1 VGTHA
6 PPHCKHVAVGCIAAT
21 RARSGQTAERVAWGF
36 EHAGRNR
43 ERDIHH
49 STAQQILL
57 QLVSGS
63 AKDRCRAAPEGAF
76 RSGNIIKIMASEA
89 TIQTISKALGEAD
102 EGPLAQIQAVVD
114 ALGEETSLS
123 LLAETDRIEKAG
135 GMERGD
141 GKGRRSPG
149 GVFFY
154 LARQKLPKEQRA
166 AIFNDKM
173 PREPKPPGWVP
184 EKKGPKDSERSFP
197 RRRVFEVNPGSSK
210 FGSGS
215 SSGASSSRF
224 GSGPGSSR
232 GQWSPP
238 ATPPGTHIPPQ
249 LPNAVARGKAKLGIL
264 DALGSLHPDDQYL
277 VLLELLG
284 DLHAVYG
291 ANADTAAPDSKS
303 VPESKSTFTTG
314 VAAVATAGT
323 TRRVEAEPASS
334 EPPPSPKRK
343 APARKSAKSS

>member
-1 VGTHA
+1 MIDVE
-6 PPHCKHVAVGCIAAT
+6 PHP
-21 RARSGQTAERVAWGF
+21 R
-36 EHAGRNR
+36 GRFGPAN
-43 ERDIHH
+43 
-49 STAQQILL
+49 T
-57 QLVSGS
+57 
-63 AKDRCRAAPEGAF
+63 
-76 RSGNIIKIMASEA
+76 IKNMASEA

-114 ALGEETSLS
+114 ALGDETSLS

-173 PREPKPPGWVP
+173 PREPKPPGW
-184 EKKGPKDSERSFP
+184 EAEQKRAKEAERNFP
-197 RRRVFEVNPGSSK
+197 RRRVFEVNPGSS
-210 FGSGS
+210 
-215 SSGASSSRF
+215 RF
-224 GSGPGSSR
+224 GAGGGGGGGGGGGRGFGNGPGSNR

-238 ATPPGTHIPPQ
+238 AAPPGTHIPPQ
-249 LPNAVARGKAKLGIL
+249 LPSAIARGKAKLGIL

-303 VPESKSTFTTG
+303 VPESKSTPLG
-314 VAAVATAGT
+314 AVKAAASAAGNA
-323 TRRVEAEPASS
+323 RAVEPAPAS

-343 APARKSAKSS
+343 APARKSAKGS

>member
-1 VGTHA
+1 
-6 PPHCKHVAVGCIAAT
+6 
-21 RARSGQTAERVAWGF
+21 
-36 EHAGRNR
+36 
-43 ERDIHH
+43 
-49 STAQQILL
+49 
-57 QLVSGS
+57 
-63 AKDRCRAAPEGAF
+63 
-76 RSGNIIKIMASEA
+76 MASES

-123 LLAETDRIEKAG
+123 LLTETDRIEKAG

-141 GKGRRSPG
+141 GKGRRSAG

-184 EKKGPKDSERSFP
+184 EQTKAKESDRSFP
-197 RRRVFEVNPGSSK
+197 RRRVFEVNPGSSR
-210 FGSGS
+210 FGAAPGS
-215 SSGASSSRF
+215 SSGAGSRPF
-224 GSGPGSSR
+224 GAAPGGSR
-232 GQWSPP
+232 GNWSPP
-238 ATPPGTHIPPQ
+238 ATPPGTRLPPQ
-249 LPNAVARGKAKLGIL
+249 LPNAISRGKAKLGVL

-291 ANADTAAPDSKS
+291 ASADTAAPDSRS
-303 VPESKSTFTTG
+303 VPESKATATSVSAP
-314 VAAVATAGT
+314 VAAAAGGS
-323 TRRVEAEPASS
+323 RAAELEPVSEA
-334 EPPPSPKRK
+334 PPPKRK
-343 APARKSAKSS
+343 APARKTAKL

>member
-1 VGTHA
+1 
-6 PPHCKHVAVGCIAAT
+6 
-21 RARSGQTAERVAWGF
+21 
-36 EHAGRNR
+36 
-43 ERDIHH
+43 
-49 STAQQILL
+49 
-57 QLVSGS
+57 
-63 AKDRCRAAPEGAF
+63 
-76 RSGNIIKIMASEA
+76 MASAA

-102 EGPLAQIQAVVD
+102 EGPLAQIEAVID
-114 ALGEETSLS
+114 ALGDETSLS
-123 LLAETDRIEKAG
+123 LLTETERIEKAG

-184 EKKGPKDSERSFP
+184 EQKKAKESERNFP
-197 RRRVFEVNPGSSK
+197 RRRVFEVNPGSSR
-210 FGSGS
+210 FGGGSGT
-215 SSGASSSRF
+215 GSSRF

-238 ATPPGTHIPPQ
+238 PVPPGTHVPPQ
-249 LPNAVARGKAKLGIL
+249 LPNAIARGKAKLGIL

-303 VPESKSTFTTG
+303 IPESKSTPTSTRTPLASASG
-314 VAAVATAGT
+314 ARAV
-323 TRRVEAEPASS
+323 EPEPSSS

-343 APARKSAKSS
+343 APARKSAKS

>member
-1 VGTHA
+1 VLLRGT
-6 PPHCKHVAVGCIAAT
+6 G
-21 RARSGQTAERVAWGF
+21 
-36 EHAGRNR
+36 
-43 ERDIHH
+43 
-49 STAQQILL
+49 QQILL
-57 QLVSGS
+57 QLLGGG
-63 AKDRCRAAPEGAF
+63 AKDRYRAAPEGAF
-76 RSGNIIKIMASEA
+76 RSGIHHKNMASES

-102 EGPLAQIQAVVD
+102 EGPLAQIQAVID
-114 ALGEETSLS
+114 ALGEETSIA

-173 PREPKPPGWVP
+173 PREPKPPGFVP
-184 EKKGPKDSERSFP
+184 EQKRGKDSERSFP

-210 FGSGS
+210 FGSGG
-215 SSGASSSRF
+215 SGGAGRSF
-224 GSGPGSSR
+224 GNGPGSSR
-232 GQWSPP
+232 GAWSPP
-238 ATPPGTHIPPQ
+238 AAPPGTHMPPQ
-249 LPNAVARGKAKLGIL
+249 LPNAIARGKAKLGIL

-291 ANADTAAPDSKS
+291 ASADTAAPDSKS
-303 VPESKSTFTTG
+303 IPESKSTPTSVG
-314 VAAVATAGT
+314 APVAAAAVAAGGS
-323 TRRVEAEPASS
+323 RSVDRAPAS

-343 APARKSAKSS
+343 APARKTAK

>member
-1 VGTHA
+1 V
-6 PPHCKHVAVGCIAAT
+6 PKIDVEPHPRGRFGPAT
-21 RARSGQTAERVAWGF
+21 
-36 EHAGRNR
+36 
-43 ERDIHH
+43 
-49 STAQQILL
+49 
-57 QLVSGS
+57 
-63 AKDRCRAAPEGAF
+63 
-76 RSGNIIKIMASEA
+76 IIKNMASEA

-173 PREPKPPGWVP
+173 PREPKPPGFVP
-184 EKKGPKDSERSFP
+184 EQKRGKDSERAFP
-197 RRRVFEVNPGSSK
+197 RRRVFEVNPGSSR
-210 FGSGS
+210 FGSGGGGGSGSGS
-215 SSGASSSRF
+215 SRPF
-224 GSGPGSSR
+224 GSGPGSNR

-238 ATPPGTHIPPQ
+238 PAPSGVHIPPQ
-249 LPNAVARGKAKLGIL
+249 LPNAIARGKAKLGIL

-303 VPESKSTFTTG
+303 IPESKSTPT
-314 VAAVATAGT
+314 VAAATRA
-323 TRRVEAEPASS
+323 VEAAPSSS

-343 APARKSAKSS
+343 APARKSAKSG

>member
-1 VGTHA
+1 MTG
-6 PPHCKHVAVGCIAAT
+6 AVQRRG
-21 RARSGQTAERVAWGF
+21 
-36 EHAGRNR
+36 AGL
-43 ERDIHH
+43 
-49 STAQQILL
+49 QILL
-57 QLVSGS
+57 QLLGGS
-63 AKDRCRAAPEGAF
+63 AKDRYRAAPEGAF
-76 RSGNIIKIMASEA
+76 RSGIHHKNMASES

-102 EGPLAQIQAVVD
+102 EGPLAQIQAVID
-114 ALGEETSLS
+114 ALGEETSIA

-173 PREPKPPGWVP
+173 PREPKPPGFVP
-184 EKKGPKDSERSFP
+184 EQKRGKDSERSFP

-210 FGSGS
+210 FSGGS
-215 SSGASSSRF
+215 SSGAGRSF
-224 GSGPGSSR
+224 GGGPGSSR
-232 GQWSPP
+232 GAWSPP
-238 ATPPGTHIPPQ
+238 AAPPGTHMPPQ
-249 LPNAVARGKAKLGIL
+249 LPNAIARGKAKLGIL

-303 VPESKSTFTTG
+303 IPESKATPTSVG
-314 VAAVATAGT
+314 APVAAATAAAGGS
-323 TRRVEAEPASS
+323 RSVERAPAS

-343 APARKSAKSS
+343 APARKSAK

>member
-1 VGTHA
+1 
-6 PPHCKHVAVGCIAAT
+6 
-21 RARSGQTAERVAWGF
+21 
-36 EHAGRNR
+36 
-43 ERDIHH
+43 
-49 STAQQILL
+49 
-57 QLVSGS
+57 
-63 AKDRCRAAPEGAF
+63 
-76 RSGNIIKIMASEA
+76 MASEA

-114 ALGEETSLS
+114 ALGEETSLA

-173 PREPKPPGWVP
+173 PREPKPPGFVP
-184 EKKGPKDSERSFP
+184 EQKRPKDSERSFP
-197 RRRVFEVNPGSSK
+197 RRRVFEVNPGSPR
-210 FGSGS
+210 FGGGGGSGG
-215 SSGASSSRF
+215 SSGSRPF
-224 GSGPGSSR
+224 GSGPGNR
-232 GQWSPP
+232 GHWSPP
-238 ATPPGTHIPPQ
+238 PTPAGTHVPPQ
-249 LPNAVARGKAKLGIL
+249 LPNAIARGKAKLGIL

-291 ANADTAAPDSKS
+291 ASAENI
-303 VPESKSTFTTG
+303 VPESKSAPESKSTPTAAAATR
-314 VAAVATAGT
+314 AAEAVA
-323 TRRVEAEPASS
+323 PSSS

-343 APARKSAKSS
+343 APARKSAKSG

>member
-1 VGTHA
+1 
-6 PPHCKHVAVGCIAAT
+6 
-21 RARSGQTAERVAWGF
+21 
-36 EHAGRNR
+36 
-43 ERDIHH
+43 
-49 STAQQILL
+49 L
-57 QLVSGS
+57 QLVTGG
-63 AKDRCRAAPEGAF
+63 AKDPGEPHPRGRFGPATT
-76 RSGNIIKIMASEA
+76 IKIMASEA

-154 LARQKLPKEQRA
+154 LARQKLPKELRA

-184 EKKGPKDSERSFP
+184 EKKGPKESERNFP
-197 RRRVFEVNPGSSK
+197 RRRVFEVNPGSSR

-215 SSGASSSRF
+215 SGAGSRPF
-224 GSGPGSSR
+224 GSPPSSSR

-238 ATPPGTHIPPQ
+238 AAPPGTHVPPQ
-249 LPNAVARGKAKLGIL
+249 LPNAIARGKAKLGIL
-264 DALGSLHPDDQYL
+264 DSLGSLHPDDQYL

-303 VPESKSTFTTG
+303 IPESKATPL
-314 VAAVATAGT
+314 AAPPAP
-323 TRRVEAEPASS
+323 RVAEPAPVSS
-334 EPPPSPKRK
+334 DPPPSPKRK
-343 APARKSAKSS
+343 SPARKSAKSG

>member
-1 VGTHA
+1 
-6 PPHCKHVAVGCIAAT
+6 
-21 RARSGQTAERVAWGF
+21 
-36 EHAGRNR
+36 
-43 ERDIHH
+43 
-49 STAQQILL
+49 
-57 QLVSGS
+57 
-63 AKDRCRAAPEGAF
+63 
-76 RSGNIIKIMASEA
+76 MASEA

-114 ALGEETSLS
+114 ALGDETSLS
-123 LLAETDRIEKAG
+123 LLPETDRIEKAG

-154 LARQKLPKEQRA
+154 LARQKLPKEQRS

-173 PREPKPPGWVP
+173 PREPKPPGFVP
-184 EKKGPKDSERSFP
+184 EQKRSKDSERSLP
-197 RRRVFEVNPGSSK
+197 RRRVFEVNPGSS
-210 FGSGS
+210 
-215 SSGASSSRF
+215 RF
-224 GSGPGSSR
+224 GSGGAGSSGGSGRSFGNGPASSR

-238 ATPPGTHIPPQ
+238 PVPPGVHVPPQ
-249 LPNAVARGKAKLGIL
+249 LPNAIARGRAKLGIL

-291 ANADTAAPDSKS
+291 ASADTAAPDSKS
-303 VPESKSTFTTG
+303 APPESKSIPESKSSPT
-314 VAAVATAGT
+314 VAASSRAAAPAPAPTPAPVTAS
-323 TRRVEAEPASS
+323 SS

-343 APARKSAKSS
+343 APARKSAKSG